1 MKGYHQMV
9 GIINY
14 GAGNIRSVCSSVIAC
29 GETVFLIEEGHDF
42 KKADII
48 ILPGVGAFG
57 DGMDGLSFKGLI
69 KPLIE
74 EINNGRPFLGI
85 CLGLQMLFSYSEEGN
100 CKGLG
105 IMKGVVKKFKIKDG
119 QKVPHMGWS
128 RVKLLELEDPL
139 FFNIG
144 DNQYFYFAH
153 SYYVEPDDTSVVKG
167 ITHYGIEFASFIKK
181 DNIVGVQ
188 LHPEKSGDN
197 GIKFLKNFLEGKWLR

>member
-1 MKGYHQMV
+1 MV

-14 GAGNIRSVCSSVIAC
+14 GAGNIRSVCSSIIAC
-29 GETVFLIEEGHDF
+29 GKKVFLIEGWHLF
-42 KKADII
+42 KKAKII
-48 ILPGVGAFG
+48 ILPGVGAFD
-57 DGMDGLSFKGLI
+57 DGMKVLSLKGII

-74 EINNGRPFLGI
+74 EINNGKPFLGI
-85 CLGLQMLFSYSEEGN
+85 CLGLQMLFSYSEEGD

-105 IMKGVVKKFKIKDG
+105 IMKGKVRKFRVKNNEM
-119 QKVPHMGWS
+119 KVPHMGWN
-128 RVKLLELEDPL
+128 RVKLLDSEDTL

-153 SYYVEPDDTSVVKG
+153 SYYVEPDDSSIVAGRTN
-167 ITHYGIEFASFIKK
+167 YGIEFASFIKK

-188 LHPEKSGDN
+188 FHPEKSGDN

>member
-1 MKGYHQMV
+1 MV

-29 GETVFLIEEGHDF
+29 GEKVFLIEEANSF

-48 ILPGVGAFG
+48 ILPGVGAFE
-57 DGMDGLSFKGLI
+57 DGMNLLSLKGII

-74 EINNGRPFLGI
+74 EINNGKPFLGI

-105 IMKGVVKKFKIKDG
+105 IMKGEVKRFKVKDNKI
-119 QKVPHMGWS
+119 KVPHMGWN
-128 RVKLLELEDPL
+128 RVELIDTENPL
-139 FFNIG
+139 FYNIG
-144 DNQYFYFAH
+144 NNKYFYFAH
-153 SYYVEPDDTSVVKG
+153 SYYVKPDDSSIIGGKTN
-167 ITHYGIEFASFIKK
+167 YGIEFTSFIKK

-188 LHPEKSGDN
+188 FHPEKSGDN
-197 GIKFLKNFLEGKWLR
+197 GIRFLEKFLEGKWLR